1 MGSPQESYTGSQSCR
16 VMADLVGGHQSSAR
30 ALDGGWEV
38 PARCYADFRG
48 LSERRANTRSP
59 ACVSAPSEAFPRLA
73 HRRMASA
80 TSALVACCSP
90 SGVFLQTRSNAT
102 SIFARVRISKLLSI
116 VASAHSRPDG
126 ALLSVIIHASRNR
139 CALGRAVDNVQHS
152 STFSVPSRT
161 FSLTRLALWVSS
173 CLACNSSNSGF
184 SGEAI
189 STFNSLGLGNV

>member
-1 MGSPQESYTGSQSCR
+1 VRKAFLPQPSRLPASAGEGLLRAISTKSRQVSWGGRTRRRGMGSPQESYTGSQSCR

-116 VASAHSRPDG
+116 MASAHSRPDQY
-126 ALLSVIIHASRNR
+126 AIVRDHSHVAQ
-139 CALGRAVDNVQHS
+139 AVRPR
-152 STFSVPSRT
+152 PS
-161 FSLTRLALWVSS
+161 
-173 CLACNSSNSGF
+173 CG
-184 SGEAI
+184 
-189 STFNSLGLGNV
+189 